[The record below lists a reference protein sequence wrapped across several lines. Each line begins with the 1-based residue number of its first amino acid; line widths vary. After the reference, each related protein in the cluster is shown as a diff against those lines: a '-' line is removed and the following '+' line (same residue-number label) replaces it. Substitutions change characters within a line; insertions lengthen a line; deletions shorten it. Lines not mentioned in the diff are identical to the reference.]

1 MQWNGTAGQIVCH
14 INQDYMY
21 IAPLIDNYNVWTN
34 AFATNMF
41 QDPANFLT
49 NVTSSYNID
58 SVNFALLA
66 PQPMIDVTN
75 YDTTDKIAF
84 KGDVATTVVGG
95 LLPNREYQ
103 IQWFRDGKAIGD
115 PTTNHINRKW

>member
-1 MQWNGTAGQIVCH
+1 MVTPLKTLMGFSVHLNVQLKFYNLP
-14 INQDYMY
+14 Y

-49 NVTSSYNID
+49 NVTSSYNIN

-75 YDTTDKIAF
+75 
-84 KGDVATTVVGG
+84 
-95 LLPNREYQ
+95 
-103 IQWFRDGKAIGD
+103 
-115 PTTNHINRKW
+115 